1 MSAESRPGLAKANL
15 PHPAQAPELVQP
27 GVKPSP
33 PPPLAEIPPAREA
46 TDYTPEVTFAYRG
59 PAALRKRLRAYA
71 LEIGRPAQEVV
82 MDALREYLDQHEGD
96 RVP

>member
-15 PHPAQAPELVQP
+15 PHPAQTPEVVQP
-27 GVKPSP
+27 DVKPPSP
-33 PPPLAEIPPAREA
+33 PPGGEDASARKA

-71 LEIGRPAQEVV
+71 VEVGRPAQEVV
-82 MDALREYLDQHEGD
+82 MDALREYLDQHETH
-96 RVP
+96 RAP